1 MRAGILVCQIK
12 VGDLKKVFSL
22 MFVRFLHWRF
32 FNIIHEILKNVKRK
46 IIVIYL
52 HSTFSVFSL
61 RIFYVGPKN
70 SQTSPSFGANFIAK
84 CWFFSCIG
92 WFVVR
97 TYNDMNSCPVLP
109 WHTAQEQFI
118 MSIKYGPV
126 GFNGNELK

>member
-1 MRAGILVCQIK
+1 MEFLLLDIADLIFQSSYWISCLTVKNHVAEKTGLKWEREFCQIK

-70 SQTSPSFGANFIAK
+70 S
-84 CWFFSCIG
+84 
-92 WFVVR
+92 
-97 TYNDMNSCPVLP
+97 
-109 WHTAQEQFI
+109 
-118 MSIKYGPV
+118 
-126 GFNGNELK
+126 